1 MKIENLEKSKVP
13 HGHVTLVGLGRL
25 GIRIGLNLAQI
36 HRGGPQ
42 KITAIDGQKI
52 SEGDLIFRMWG
63 GNIGDFKVDLLHE
76 LQGIKQVIPVKEDIN
91 QDNLDLITGDVVSI
105 QIAGGHTVPTTA
117 QIIKKAHEIGAI
129 TISTAGVFG
138 SGREK
143 IEITDISESNSDNPV
158 VQELKKAGIRDNH
171 RIITTGK
178 FIRDNEPITPYV
190 LDEIAKLTTIE
201 IINALQGK

>member
-1 MKIENLEKSKVP
+1 M
-13 HGHVTLVGLGRL
+13 TLVGLGRL